1 MLGFSYREL
10 FLLLGATAAL
20 IGPKDLPVIARTAG
34 RLSGRAIGY
43 VQMARG
49 QFESVMQ
56 QTQARQVHKELQ
68 DTIAQL
74 EAIRHEIRTI
84 SFVNPGPL
92 TTRLVDNIKNHPPT
106 AGAGTSMENG
116 PEKSESKGTTISN
129 TPKDCNFKP
138 STSSDMN
145 SQATA
150 YAKLAEITLSR
161 PKYENCEALNE
172 VPDKSGNLVLPV
184 TAKSAGLLPD
194 HTAEAKGSDIVL
206 EAIIEADV
214 AQNAK
219 KFFSQPQNLMK

>member
-1 MLGFSYREL
+1 MLGISYGEL

-20 IGPKDLPVIARTAG
+20 IGPKDLPILARTAG

-74 EAIRHEIRTI
+74 EAIKHEIRTI
-84 SFVNPGPL
+84 SFMNPGPL
-92 TTRLVDNIKNHPPT
+92 TTRLVDNINNIPA
-106 AGAGTSMENG
+106 AGAVETG
-116 PEKSESKGTTISN
+116 PEKADNEEGTTVAI
-129 TPKDCNFKP
+129 TPKDQDPKA
-138 STSSDMN
+138 STSSDMH

-150 YAKLAEITLSR
+150 YAKLAEITSA
-161 PKYENCEALNE
+161 NVGSVNSEALNE
-172 VPDKSGNLVLPV
+172 LIDESGNLVLPV
-184 TAKSAGLLPD
+184 SAKSAGLLPD
-194 HTAEAKGSDIVL
+194 HKAEVKGSDIVL
-206 EAIIEADV
+206 EAILEADV

-219 KFFSQPQNLMK
+219 KFFVQSQNQIKYE